1 LLYNVFAADALSPG
15 ATATAALWNRR
26 PSTCYPHSVTQSIV
40 QFRIPRSALAAAAA
54 TRAGSEVL
62 VNTMTRMTIRAQR

>member
-1 LLYNVFAADALSPG
+1 VSNCRCAKSWRDH
-15 ATATAALWNRR
+15 NRR
-26 PSTCYPHSVTQSIV
+26 LLQAASIDPPHPSRYPINV